1 MFMARPQIM
10 FKFPPPAR
18 APRHLKPRK
27 SASRRA
33 VGADHLVRAA
43 VGPGAWESGRS
54 DRDGGR
60 HGGPGEPPPW
70 GPS

>member
-27 SASRRA
+27 SESRRA
-33 VGADHLVRAA
+33 VGADSDHLVPAG
-43 VGPGAWESGRS
+43 VGA
-54 DRDGGR
+54 
-60 HGGPGEPPPW
+60 
-70 GPS
+70 